1 VVFSAFIALWWGG
14 LTADLIHCRVHRI
27 DVESIVLRLG
37 VGQQSAVCRL
47 RLCWV
52 RHLRLECD
60 LVCVVGRVFYC
71 RQVVVLG
78 LQDGEHVLRNYGAES
93 VALSHSDRG

>member
-1 VVFSAFIALWWGG
+1 MFIALWRGQ
-14 LTADLIHCRVHRI
+14 LTVDLIRCRVRRI

-37 VGQQSAVCRL
+37 VDQQSAVCRL

-52 RHLRLECD
+52 RHLSSECD
-60 LVCVVGRVFYC
+60 LVCVVERVFYHL
-71 RQVVVLG
+71 QVIVLD

-93 VALSHSDRG
+93 VALSHLDRG